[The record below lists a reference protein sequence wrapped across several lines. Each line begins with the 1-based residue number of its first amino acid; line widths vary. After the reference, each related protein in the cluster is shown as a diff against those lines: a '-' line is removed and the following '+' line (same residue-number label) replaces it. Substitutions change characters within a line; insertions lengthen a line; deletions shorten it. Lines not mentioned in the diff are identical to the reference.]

1 MKNRLICWSTTVL
14 GILMLAGTAAAAEI
28 QVIASVAFREVY
40 LELVPQFEQMHKHK
54 VVASFSSSPDI
65 MKRAKAGESADLF
78 ILASG
83 SVDELIKLG
92 RIVPGSRVDLAKSGM
107 GIAVHTGAPKP
118 DISSSDAVKR
128 ALLAAKSIGYSSG
141 TSGAYITELFQQM
154 GIADE
159 LKPKL
164 RQAPLGVPVGEL
176 IARGEVEIGFHQM
189 SELLPVAGIDIL
201 GPLPADIQQFTVYS
215 AGVSI
220 GAKTPDAAKELAK
233 FLTAPGTVPLIRK
246 KGMEPA

>member
-1 MKNRLICWSTTVL
+1 
-14 GILMLAGTAAAAEI
+14 MLAGTAAAAEI
-28 QVIASVAFREVY
+28 QVIASLAFREVY
-40 LELVPQFEQMHKHK
+40 LELVPQFEQMHRHK

-92 RIVPGSRVDLAKSGM
+92 RIVPGSRVDVAKSGM
-107 GIAVHTGAPKP
+107 AIAVRTGAPKP

-141 TSGAYITELFQQM
+141 TSGAHITELLQRM

-164 RQAPLGVPVGEL
+164 RQAPLGVPVGEM

-201 GPLPADIQQFTVYS
+201 GPLPADIQQFTIYS

-220 GAKTPDAAKELAK
+220 GAKTPDAAKELVK
-233 FLTAPGTVPLIRK
+233 FLTAPGAVPVIRK

>member
-1 MKNRLICWSTTVL
+1 MNNRLISWPAAVL
-14 GILMLAGTAAAAEI
+14 GVLMLGGTAAAAEI
-28 QVIASVAFREVY
+28 QVIASSAFREVY
-40 LELVPQFEQMHKHK
+40 LELVPQFEQMHKQK
-54 VVASFSSSPDI
+54 VVATFSSSPDI

-78 ILASG
+78 ILASS

-92 RIVPGSRVDLAKSGM
+92 KVVPGSRVDLAKSGM
-107 GIAVHTGAPKP
+107 GIAVRAGAPKP

-141 TSGAYITELFQQM
+141 TSGAYVTELVQRM

-164 RQAPLGVPVGEL
+164 RQSPPGVPVGEL
-176 IARGEVEIGFHQM
+176 IARGEVEVGLHQM
-189 SELLPVAGIDIL
+189 SELLPVAGVDIL
-201 GPLPADIQQFTVYS
+201 GPLPADIQQFTVFS
-215 AGVSI
+215 AGVST
-220 GAKTPDAAKELAK
+220 GAKTPDAARELVK
-233 FLTAPGTVPLIRK
+233 FLTAPGAVPLIRK

>member
-1 MKNRLICWSTTVL
+1 
-14 GILMLAGTAAAAEI
+14 
-28 QVIASVAFREVY
+28 VIASSPFREVY
-40 LELVPQFEQMHKHK
+40 LELVPQFEQMHKQK

-92 RIVPGSRVDLAKSGM
+92 KVVPGSRVDLAKSGM
-107 GIAVHTGAPKP
+107 GIAVRAGAPKA

-128 ALLAAKSIGYSSG
+128 ALLAAKSIGYSG
-141 TSGAYITELFQQM
+141 GASGAYVIELVQRM

-164 RQAPLGVPVGEL
+164 RQAPPGVPVGDL
-176 IARGEVEIGFHQM
+176 VARGEVEIGLHQM

-201 GPLPADIQQFTVYS
+201 GPLPADIQQFTVFA
-215 AGVSI
+215 AGVST
-220 GAKTPDAAKELAK
+220 GAKTPDAAKKLVK
-233 FLTAPGTVPLIRK
+233 FLTAPETVPLIGK
-246 KGMEPA
+246 KGMEPV

>member
-1 MKNRLICWSTTVL
+1 MNNRLISWPTAVL
-14 GILMLAGTAAAAEI
+14 GVLMLVGTAAAAEI
-28 QVIASVAFREVY
+28 QVIASAAFREVY
-40 LELVPQFEQMHKHK
+40 LELVPQFEQMHKQK

-65 MKRAKAGESADLF
+65 MKRAKSGESVDIF
-78 ILASG
+78 ILASS

-92 RIVPGSRVDLAKSGM
+92 KVVPGSRVDLAKSGT
-107 GIAVHTGAPKP
+107 GIAVRAGAPKP
-118 DISSSDAVKR
+118 DVSSSDAVKR
-128 ALLAAKSIGYSSG
+128 ALLAAKSISYSG
-141 TSGAYITELFQQM
+141 GASGAYITELFRRM

-176 IARGEVEIGFHQM
+176 IARGEVEIGLHQM

-201 GPLPADIQQFTVYS
+201 GPLPADIQQFTVFS
-215 AGVSI
+215 ARVSTA
-220 GAKTPDAAKELAK
+220 AKALDAAKELVK

>member
-1 MKNRLICWSTTVL
+1 MNNRMISWPTAVL
-14 GILMLAGTAAAAEI
+14 GVFMLAGTTAAAEI
-28 QVIASVAFREVY
+28 QVIASSAFREVY

-78 ILASG
+78 ILASS

-92 RIVPGSRVDLAKSGM
+92 KVVPSSRVDLAKSGV
-107 GIAVHTGAPKP
+107 GIAVRAGAPKP

-128 ALLAAKSIGYSSG
+128 ALLAAKSIGYSG
-141 TSGAYITELFQQM
+141 GASGAYITELFQRM

-201 GPLPADIQQFTVYS
+201 GPLPADIQLS
-215 AGVSI
+215 HRS
-220 GAKTPDAAKELAK
+220 L
-233 FLTAPGTVPLIRK
+233 LS
-246 KGMEPA
+246 

>member
-1 MKNRLICWSTTVL
+1 MNSRLISWATAVL
-14 GILMLAGTAAAAEI
+14 GASMLAGTAAATEI
-28 QVIASVAFREVY
+28 QVIASSAFKEVC
-40 LELVPQFEQMHKHK
+40 LELVPQFEQAHKHK

-65 MKRAKAGESADLF
+65 MKRAKAGDSADLF

-92 RIVPGSRVDLAKSGM
+92 KVVPGSRIDLAKSGM
-107 GIAVHTGAPKP
+107 GIAVRAGASKP

-128 ALLAAKSIGYSSG
+128 ALLAAKSIGYSAG
-141 TSGAYITELFQQM
+141 TSGAYVTELVQRM
-154 GIADE
+154 GIAEE

-176 IARGEVEIGFHQM
+176 IARGEVEIGLHQM

-215 AGVSI
+215 AGVST
-220 GAKTPDAAKELAK
+220 GAKTPDAAKELVK

>member
-1 MKNRLICWSTTVL
+1 MNNRLISWPTAVL
-14 GILMLAGTAAAAEI
+14 GVLMLAGTAAAAEI
-28 QVIASVAFREVY
+28 QVIASSAFREVY
-40 LELVPQFEQMHKHK
+40 FELVPQFEQMHKQK

-83 SVDELIKLG
+83 SVDELIKVG
-92 RIVPGSRVDLAKSGM
+92 KVVPGSRVDLAKSGV
-107 GIAVHTGAPKP
+107 GIAVRAGAPKP

-128 ALLAAKSIGYSSG
+128 ALLAAKSIGYSG
-141 TSGAYITELFQQM
+141 GASGAYITELFQRM
-154 GIADE
+154 GMADE

-164 RQAPLGVPVGEL
+164 RQAPPGVPVGEL

-201 GPLPADIQQFTVYS
+201 GPLPADIQQFTVFS
-215 AGVSI
+215 AGVST
-220 GAKTPDAAKELAK
+220 GAKTPDAAKELVK

>member
-1 MKNRLICWSTTVL
+1 MSNRLLSWPTAVL
-14 GILMLAGTAAAAEI
+14 GVLMLTGTAAAAEI
-28 QVIASVAFREVY
+28 QVIAATAFKEVC

-78 ILASG
+78 ILTSS

-92 RIVPGSRVDLAKSGM
+92 KVVPGSRVDLAKSGIS
-107 GIAVHTGAPKP
+107 IAVRAGATKP
-118 DISSSDAVKR
+118 DISSTDAVKR
-128 ALLAAKSIGYSSG
+128 ALLAAKSIGYSGG
-141 TSGAYITELFQQM
+141 TSGAYITELFQRM

-164 RQAPLGVPVGEL
+164 RQAPPGVPVGEL

-201 GPLPADIQQFTVYS
+201 GPLPADIQQLTVYS
-215 AGVSI
+215 AGVST
-220 GAKTPDAAKELAK
+220 GAKAPDAAKELVK
-233 FLTAPGTVPLIRK
+233 FLTVPGAVPLIRK

>member
-1 MKNRLICWSTTVL
+1 MNRLITWLTAIV
-14 GILMLAGTAAAAEI
+14 GVLMLAGTAAAVEI
-28 QVIASVAFREVY
+28 QVIASSAFREVY
-40 LELVPQFEQMHKHK
+40 LELVPQFEQMHKQK

-92 RIVPGSRVDLAKSGM
+92 KVVPGSRVDLAKSGM
-107 GIAVHTGAPKP
+107 GIAVRAGAPKA

-128 ALLAAKSIGYSSG
+128 ALLAAKSIGYSG
-141 TSGAYITELFQQM
+141 GASGAYVIELVQRM

-164 RQAPLGVPVGEL
+164 RQAPPGVPVGDL
-176 IARGEVEIGFHQM
+176 VARGEVEIGLHQM

-201 GPLPADIQQFTVYS
+201 GPLPADIQQFTVFA
-215 AGVSI
+215 AGVST
-220 GAKTPDAAKELAK
+220 GAKTPDAAKELVK
-233 FLTAPGTVPLIRK
+233 FLTAPETVPLIRK
-246 KGMEPA
+246 KGMEPV

>member
-1 MKNRLICWSTTVL
+1 MKNRLISLPTAVV

-28 QVIASVAFREVY
+28 QVIASSAFREVY
-40 LELVPQFEQMHKHK
+40 LELVPQFEQMHKQK

-83 SVDELIKLG
+83 SVDELIKVG
-92 RIVPGSRVDLAKSGM
+92 KVVPGSRVDLAKSGM
-107 GIAVHTGAPKP
+107 GIAVRAGAPKA

-128 ALLAAKSIGYSSG
+128 VLLAAKSIGYSG
-141 TSGAYITELFQQM
+141 GASGAYVIELVQRM

-164 RQAPLGVPVGEL
+164 RQAPPGVPVGDL
-176 IARGEVEIGFHQM
+176 VARGEVEIGLHQM

-201 GPLPADIQQFTVYS
+201 GPLPADIQQFTVFA
-215 AGVSI
+215 AGVST
-220 GAKTPDAAKELAK
+220 GAKTPDAAKELVK
-233 FLTAPGTVPLIRK
+233 FLTAPETVPLIRK
-246 KGMEPA
+246 KGMEPV

>member
-1 MKNRLICWSTTVL
+1 MNNRMISWPTAVL
-14 GILMLAGTAAAAEI
+14 GVFMLAGTTAAAEI
-28 QVIASVAFREVY
+28 QVIASSAFREVY

-78 ILASG
+78 ILASS

-92 RIVPGSRVDLAKSGM
+92 KVVPSSRVDLAKSGV
-107 GIAVHTGAPKP
+107 GIAVRAGAPKP

-128 ALLAAKSIGYSSG
+128 ALLAAKSIGYSG
-141 TSGAYITELFQQM
+141 GASGAYITELFQRM

-201 GPLPADIQQFTVYS
+201 GPLPADIQQFTVFS
-215 AGVSI
+215 AGVST
-220 GAKTPDAAKELAK
+220 GAKTPDAAKELVK
-233 FLTAPGTVPLIRK
+233 FLTAPGATPLIRK

>member
-1 MKNRLICWSTTVL
+1 MKNRFISLPTAVL
-14 GILMLAGTAAAAEI
+14 GVLMMAGTAAAAEI
-28 QVIASVAFREVY
+28 HVIASSAFREVY
-40 LELVPQFEQMHKHK
+40 LELVPQFEQMHKQR

-83 SVDELIKLG
+83 SVDELIKVG
-92 RIVPGSRVDLAKSGM
+92 KVVPGSRVDLAKSGM
-107 GIAVHTGAPKP
+107 GIAVLAGAAKA

-128 ALLAAKSIGYSSG
+128 ALLAAKSIGYSG
-141 TSGAYITELFQQM
+141 GASGAYVIELVQRM

-164 RQAPLGVPVGEL
+164 REAPPGVPVGDL
-176 IARGEVEIGFHQM
+176 VARGEVEIGLHQM

-201 GPLPADIQQFTVYS
+201 GPLPADIQQFTVFA
-215 AGVSI
+215 AGVST
-220 GAKTPDAAKELAK
+220 GAKTPDAAKELVK
-233 FLTAPGTVPLIRK
+233 FLTAPETVPLIRK